1 MYFVSSYNTPI
12 VAQDGTVCG
21 KVMMELVRTAGEMTR
36 PQEDQEEEEE
46 EESSSVSSVEESD
59 PTSSTSSTASQLS
72 FRLRLISASGLPPAL
87 AHFVFCE
94 FSVWDSDQPHLV
106 PSRPKNS
113 NKTTDFV
120 FNYSKDFTMTVTE
133 EFRRFC
139 AEKSIS
145 VSVFGHKSKGFFSL
159 REALQDR
166 RRAQVH
172 FLSFHFCQEKE
183 DLFKEYR
190 IFGKKCLFYVI
201 FCLFWVVFRFFSPI
215 LSGFGGEFLSLGPWH
230 NL

>member
-1 MYFVSSYNTPI
+1 MMPFWDFFGQKNEMIRFLNCLPSYNTPI

-21 KVMMELVRTAGEMTR
+21 KLMMELVRTTGEMTR
-36 PQEDQEEEEE
+36 PQEEEE
-46 EESSSVSSVEESD
+46 EESSSVSSLEESD
-59 PTSSTSSTASQLS
+59 LPTTSSQLS
-72 FRLRLISASGLPPAL
+72 FRLRLMSASGLPPAL
-87 AHFVFCE
+87 AHFVFCQ

-113 NKTTDFV
+113 NKTTDFF
-120 FNYSKDFTMTVTE
+120 FNYSKDFTITVTE

-166 RRAQVH
+166 RRGARKM
-172 FLSFHFCQEKE
+172 LATPM
-183 DLFKEYR
+183 R
-190 IFGKKCLFYVI
+190 T
-201 FCLFWVVFRFFSPI
+201 WFSI
-215 LSGFGGEFLSLGPWH
+215 LS
-230 NL
+230 

>member
-1 MYFVSSYNTPI
+1 MSSYNTPI

-21 KVMMELVRTAGEMTR
+21 KLMMELVRTAGEMTR
-36 PQEDQEEEEE
+36 HQEEEEE
-46 EESSSVSSVEESD
+46 EESSSESSVEETELTE
-59 PTSSTSSTASQLS
+59 PPGQLS
-72 FRLRLISASGLPPAL
+72 FRLRLMSASGLPPAL
-87 AHFVFCE
+87 AHFVFCQ

-166 RRAQVH
+166 RRAQVDH
-172 FLSFHFCQEKE
+172 KWT
-183 DLFKEYR
+183 
-190 IFGKKCLFYVI
+190 IMV
-201 FCLFWVVFRFFSPI
+201 
-215 LSGFGGEFLSLGPWH
+215 PW
-230 NL
+230 